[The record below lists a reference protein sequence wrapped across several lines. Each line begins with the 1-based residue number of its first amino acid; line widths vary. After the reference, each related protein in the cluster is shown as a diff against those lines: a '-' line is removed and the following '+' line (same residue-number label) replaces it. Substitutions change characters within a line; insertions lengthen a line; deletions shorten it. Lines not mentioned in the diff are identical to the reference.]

1 MGSAEGRQPSRPRNA
16 AATRERLLE
25 AAAALFARNGYEAT
39 TVSQVAQAAGFS
51 PNLVTR
57 YFGGKEGLFLAAME
71 TRLNLDSTLPGSI
84 DGLGRRLADRIVDRW
99 ERQGDADP
107 LLALLRSASSRPA
120 ALGEFLEQEATAP
133 LTRALV
139 SWGFS
144 DHQAVDTANAIQ
156 SFIVG
161 TVVTRR
167 MLHTGAVAAATGP
180 QLRDWL
186 ADVLQR
192 LVDEGAEADS
202 PRLPAP
208 AAPQR
213 GTRSPE
219 PDQSDTPE
227 ARS

>member
-1 MGSAEGRQPSRPRNA
+1 MSGHTHISGAVTKPTEDKQPSRPRNA
-16 AATRERLLE
+16 AGTREQLLK

-39 TVSQVAQAAGFS
+39 TVSQIAQAAGFS
-51 PNLVTR
+51 ANLVTR

-71 TRLNLDSTLPGSI
+71 TRLNLESTLPGSI
-84 DGLGRRLADRIVDRW
+84 DSLGQRLADRIVDRW
-99 ERQGDADP
+99 EREGDADP

-120 ALGEFLEQEATAP
+120 ALGDFLEKEATGP
-133 LTRALV
+133 LTKALM

-167 MLHTGAVAAATGP
+167 MLNTGAIAAATGP
-180 QLRDWL
+180 QLRVWL

-192 LVDEGAEADS
+192 LVDEGATAES
-202 PRLPAP
+202 PRLPHPSA
-208 AAPQR
+208 
-213 GTRSPE
+213 S
-219 PDQSDTPE
+219 SD
-227 ARS
+227 AR

>member
-1 MGSAEGRQPSRPRNA
+1 
-16 AATRERLLE
+16 
-25 AAAALFARNGYEAT
+25 LFAQNGYEAT
-39 TVSQVAQAAGFS
+39 TVSQIARAAGFS

-71 TRLNLDSTLPGSI
+71 TRLNLESTLPGPV

-107 LLALLRSASSRPA
+107 LLALLRSVASRPA
-120 ALGEFLEQEATAP
+120 ALGEFLEKEATAP
-133 LTRALV
+133 LTEALM

-180 QLRDWL
+180 QLRGWL
-186 ADVLQR
+186 ADVFQR
-192 LVDEGAEADS
+192 LVDEGAAADS
-202 PRLPAP
+202 PRLPHQPRSGAEAGHRPRTGPAP
-208 AAPQR
+208 EEP
-213 GTRSPE
+213 RS
-219 PDQSDTPE
+219 
-227 ARS
+227 